1 MKQYTQDYATTK
13 QQKYKQSK
21 NNKRLNLKDY
31 AYLTALGIGSA
42 GLTADF
48 LVQLANRLGG

>member
-1 MKQYTQDYATTK
+1 MTK
-13 QQKYKQSK
+13 DFANTKYKQERSK
-21 NNKRLNLKDY
+21 RENKKLSLKDY

-48 LVQLANRLGG
+48 LIQLTNRLGM